1 MLRLIANFID
11 YSKGK
16 FVLADINVIVP
27 GSVGFFL
34 VKSGAATEEQ
44 VFEALKIQKET
55 KALLGSILVD
65 LGYCT
70 EIAVA
75 RAIEMKT
82 NCKYVSIEENGIN
95 FAVANMI
102 PADLIAKKG
111 VLPLSQD
118 GKTLYV
124 VMRNPNDIVTRDN
137 LSVITGGLEIV
148 PLVSTDTE
156 LNAAINTIVNNAN
169 AIDTFEDEE
178 EVVEDELTA
187 NLEELAADEKPA
199 VQLVNQVITNAVKA
213 GASDIHIEALEKNLR
228 VRYRIDGVLHEV
240 LQQPIKLHAAVSSRI
255 KVIGGMDIA
264 ERRIPQDGR
273 TTVKVDDRTYD
284 IRIAVLPSV
293 YGEKIVLRLLERGG
307 NSVTLK
313 DIKFSG
319 AQKDNF
325 MKTIHMPYGFLLVT
339 GPTGSGKSTTLYATL
354 AEVSDITKHTITL
367 EDPVE
372 RRMAGICQV
381 QMNTKAGM
389 TFAAALRS
397 VLRAD
402 PDIVMVG
409 EIRDGETA
417 KIAVE
422 SALTGHMVFS
432 TLHTNDAPS
441 AITRLDEMGVEPF
454 LTASSVVGVLAQR
467 LVRVLCPR
475 CKEQVEVTYKE
486 LRNSLEDF
494 PIPEGKTLDDKVT
507 IYQPKGC
514 ISCSNTGYKGR
525 MGVYEFLQVTAEMKN
540 LILKRSGV
548 QEIKDLA
555 VSQGMHTLRQEGIDK
570 ILEGSTS
577 VEEVLR
583 VIV

>member
-1 MLRLIANFID
+1 M
-11 YSKGK
+11 
-16 FVLADINVIVP
+16 IVP

-34 VKSGAATEEQ
+34 VKNGAVTEEQ
-44 VFEALKIQKET
+44 VFEALNIQKEN
-55 KALLGSILVD
+55 KELLGTVLVD
-65 LGYCT
+65 MGYCS
-70 EIAVA
+70 EADVA

-82 NCKYVSIEENGIN
+82 NCRFVSIEETGIN
-95 FAVANMI
+95 FALAHTI
-102 PADLIAKKG
+102 PSEIIARKG
-111 VLPLSQD
+111 VLPLYQE
-118 GKTLYV
+118 GKKLFV
-124 VMRNPNDIVTRDN
+124 VMRNPNDILTRDN
-137 LSVITGGLEIV
+137 LSVITGGMEII

-156 LNAAINTIVNNAN
+156 LNAAINTIVNNASS
-169 AIDTFEDEE
+169 IDTYEE
-178 EVVEDELTA
+178 EETIEDELSS
-187 NLEELAADEKPA
+187 LDDLAADEKPA

-213 GASDIHIEALEKNLR
+213 GASDIHIDALEKTLR

-240 LQQPIKLHAAVSSRI
+240 LQQPIKLHPAVTSRI

-264 ERRIPQDGR
+264 ERRVPQDGR

-284 IRIAVLPSV
+284 IRIAILPSV
-293 YGEKIVLRLLERGG
+293 YGEKAVLRLLERGG

-319 AQKDNF
+319 EQMDRFN
-325 MKTIHMPYGFLLVT
+325 KTISLPYGFLLVT

-354 AEVSDITKHTITL
+354 AEVSDITKHVITL

-381 QMNTKAGM
+381 QMNTRAGM

-409 EIRDGETA
+409 EIRDAETA

-454 LTASSVVGVLAQR
+454 LTASSLVGVLAQR
-467 LVRVLCPR
+467 LIRVLCPR
-475 CKEQVEVTYKE
+475 CKEAVELTYRE
-486 LRNSLEDF
+486 IRNSMEDF
-494 PIPEGKTLDDKVT
+494 PIPEGKTLDDKVKV
-507 IYQPKGC
+507 YQPKGC
-514 ISCSNTGYKGR
+514 IACSNTGYKGR
-525 MGVYEFLQVTAEMKN
+525 QGVFEFLQITPEMKN

-555 VSQGMHTLRQEGIDK
+555 VSQGMHTLRQEGIEK

>member
-1 MLRLIANFID
+1 M
-11 YSKGK
+11 
-16 FVLADINVIVP
+16 NVIIP
-27 GSVGFFL
+27 GSVGYFL
-34 VKSGAATEEQ
+34 EKNGAITEQ
-44 VFEALKIQKET
+44 QLFQALEIQKQT
-55 KALLGSILVD
+55 KALLGTILVNEGFCSEAD
-65 LGYCT
+65 
-70 EIAVA
+70 VA

-82 NCKYVSIEENGIN
+82 GCKFVSIEEVGIN
-95 FAVANMI
+95 FAIANTI
-102 PADLIAKKG
+102 PVEIISRKG
-111 VLPLSQD
+111 VLPLYQEE
-118 GKTLYV
+118 KKLFV
-124 VMRNPNDIVTRDN
+124 VMRNPNDVVTRDN
-137 LSVITGGLEIV
+137 LSVLTGGLEIV

-156 LNAAINTIVNNAN
+156 LNAAIDTILNNSTS
-169 AIDTFEDEE
+169 IDTYDEE
-178 EVVEDELTA
+178 EV
-187 NLEELAADEKPA
+187 LEEELSALDALAADEKPA
-199 VQLVNQVITNAVKA
+199 VLLVNQVITNAVKA
-213 GASDIHIEALEKNLR
+213 GASDIHIEPLEKTMR

-240 LQQPIKLHAAVSSRI
+240 LQQPVKFHPAVSSRV

-273 TTVKVDDRTYD
+273 TTVRVDDRTYD

-307 NSVTLK
+307 NSITLK
-313 DIKFSG
+313 DIKFTGS
-319 AQKDNF
+319 QTERF
-325 MKTIHMPYGFLLVT
+325 MKTIYMPYGFLLVT

-354 AEVSDITKHTITL
+354 AEVSDITKHVITL

-372 RRMAGICQV
+372 RRMPGLCQV
-381 QMNTKAGM
+381 QMNTRAGM

-409 EIRDGETA
+409 EIRDAETA

-441 AITRLDEMGVEPF
+441 AVTRLDEMGVEPF
-454 LTASSVVGVLAQR
+454 LTASSLVGVLAQR

-475 CKEQVEVTYKE
+475 CKEAVDITYRE
-486 LRNSLEDF
+486 LVNSMEDF
-494 PIPEGKTLDDKVT
+494 PVPEGKTLDDTVR
-507 IYQPKGC
+507 IYRAKGC
-514 ISCSNTGYKGR
+514 IACSNTGYKGR
-525 MGVYEFLQVTAEMKN
+525 QGVFEFLQITPEMKA

-548 QEIKDLA
+548 QEIKELA

-570 ILEGSTS
+570 ILEGTTS

>member
-1 MLRLIANFID
+1 M
-11 YSKGK
+11 
-16 FVLADINVIVP
+16 NVIVP

-34 VKSGAATEEQ
+34 VKNGAVTEEQ
-44 VFEALKIQKET
+44 IFEALNAQKNSKE
-55 KALLGSILVD
+55 LLGSILVEM
-65 LGYCT
+65 GYCT
-70 EIAVA
+70 EADVA
-75 RAIEMKT
+75 RAIELKT
-82 NCKYVSIEENGIN
+82 NCKFVSIEETGIN
-95 FAVANMI
+95 FALAHTI
-102 PADLIAKKG
+102 PTDIIARKG
-111 VLPLSQD
+111 VLPLYQD
-118 GKTLYV
+118 EKKLYV

-137 LSVITGGLEIV
+137 LSVITGGMEII

-156 LNAAINTIVNNAN
+156 LAAAINTIVNNAN
-169 AIDTFEDEE
+169 SIDTYEE
-178 EVVEDELTA
+178 EET
-187 NLEELAADEKPA
+187 LEEELSALDDLAADEKPA

-213 GASDIHIEALEKNLR
+213 GASDIHIDPLEKTLR

-240 LQQPIKLHAAVSSRI
+240 LQQPIKLHPAVSSRI

-273 TTVKVDDRTYD
+273 TTVKVDDSTYD

-293 YGEKIVLRLLERGG
+293 HGEKVVLRLLERGG

-319 AQKDNF
+319 EQMDRF
-325 MKTIHMPYGFLLVT
+325 MKTINMPYGFLLVT

-354 AEVSDITKHTITL
+354 AEVSDITKHVITL

-381 QMNTKAGM
+381 QMNARAGM

-454 LTASSVVGVLAQR
+454 LTASSLVGVLAQR
-467 LVRVLCPR
+467 LIRVLCPR
-475 CKEQVEVTYKE
+475 CKEEMQVTYRE
-486 LRNSLEDF
+486 LRNSIEDF
-494 PIPEGKTLDDKVT
+494 PIPEGKTLDDTTTV
-507 IYQPKGC
+507 YSPKGC
-514 ISCSNTGYKGR
+514 IACSNTGYKGR
-525 MGVYEFLQVTAEMKN
+525 QGVFEFLQVTREMKE

-548 QEIKDLA
+548 AEIKELA
-555 VSQGMHTLRQEGIDK
+555 IQQGMHTLRQEGIDK
-570 ILEGSTS
+570 ILEGTTS

>member
-1 MLRLIANFID
+1 M
-11 YSKGK
+11 
-16 FVLADINVIVP
+16 NVIVP

-34 VKSGAATEEQ
+34 VKSGAATEGQ
-44 VFEALKIQKET
+44 VFEALNIQKET
-55 KALLGSILVD
+55 KAVLGSILVD
-65 LGYCT
+65 LGYCS
-70 EIAVA
+70 EVQVA

-82 NCKYVSIEENGIN
+82 NCKYVSIEEVGIN
-95 FAVANMI
+95 FALANTI
-102 PADLIAKKG
+102 PADLIARKG
-111 VLPLSQD
+111 VLPLYQED
-118 GKTLYV
+118 KKLFV

-156 LNAAINTIVNNAN
+156 LNAAINTIVNNAS
-169 AIDTFEDEE
+169 AIDTYDEE
-178 EVVEDELTA
+178 EALEDELTA
-187 NLEELAADEKPA
+187 TLDDLASDEKPA

-213 GASDIHIEALEKNLR
+213 GASDIHIDPLEKALR

-240 LQQPIKLHAAVSSRI
+240 LQQPIKLHPAVSSRI

-273 TTVKVDDRTYD
+273 TTVKVDDHTYD

-319 AQKDNF
+319 EQMDRF
-325 MKTIHMPYGFLLVT
+325 MKTIRMPYGFLLVT

-354 AEVSDITKHTITL
+354 AEVSDVTKHVITL

-372 RRMAGICQV
+372 RRMSGICQV

-409 EIRDGETA
+409 EIRDAETA

-475 CKEQVEVTYKE
+475 CKEAVEVTYRE
-486 LRNSLEDF
+486 LRNSMEDF
-494 PIPEGKTLDDKVT
+494 PIPEGKTPDDKVT

-525 MGVYEFLQVTAEMKN
+525 MGVFEFLQITPEMKN

-555 VSQGMHTLRQEGIDK
+555 VEQGMHTLRQEGIDK